1 MKLIRGWHNVKSEHK
16 GCVLTLGNF
25 DGVHRGHQALLKRL
39 ISTSQ
44 KNKLPSLVIIFEP
57 QPYEY
62 FHRDKKI
69 GRLMRLREKLKALLD
84 IGIDRVLVGKFN
96 DEFAHVS
103 AEKFISD
110 YLVGKLGVKHIIVGD
125 DLRFGFERRGDFN
138 LLTAMGEKLG
148 FTVEKMPTFDAVGE
162 RISSTLV
169 RKALIEG
176 NMDRAR
182 ALLGHGYA
190 FSGRVAH
197 GDKIGRQIGF
207 PTANIHL
214 HRLYTPIE
222 GVFAVRVY
230 GLGAKPINGAAN
242 VGSRPTVGGKKIVL
256 EVYLFDFNQ
265 DIYGRYVDVEF
276 VHKLRDEEKFD
287 SVAAMQVQI
296 EKDVE
301 KAKAIL
307 LNGPLK
313 EVS

>member
-25 DGVHRGHQALLKRL
+25 DGVHKGHQTLLKRL
-39 ISTSQ
+39 ISVSQ
-44 KNKLPSLVIIFEP
+44 KTHLPSVVIIFEP
-57 QPYEY
+57 QPYEF

-69 GRLMRLREKLKALLD
+69 GRLMRLREKIKALLK
-84 IGIDRVLVGKFN
+84 IGIDRLLVGKFN
-96 DEFAHVS
+96 HEFAHVS
-103 AEKFISD
+103 AEEFITE

-125 DLRFGFERRGDFN
+125 DLRFGFERKGDFN
-138 LLTAMGEKLG
+138 LLLAMGERLG
-148 FTVEKMPTFDAVGE
+148 FTVENMPTFEIAGE

-182 ALLGHGYA
+182 ELLGHGYA

-197 GDKIGRQIGF
+197 GDKLGRQIGF

-214 HRLYTPIE
+214 HRLYTPVE

-265 DIYGRYVDVEF
+265 DIYGQHVDVEF
-276 VHKLRDEEKFD
+276 VQKLRDEEKFE
-287 SVAAMQVQI
+287 SVEAMQLQI

-301 KAKAIL
+301 NAKAIL
-307 LNGPLK
+307 MNGSLK
-313 EVS
+313 KVN